1 MEAGNCDIQK
11 KWIETE
17 FFFGQIQKRKYSVD
31 DLENEP
37 KENKQTNQIIHSI
50 GTLYFKLINNLF
62 GYELL
67 RFYSITGHS
76 SNHEA
81 SYEYAKL

>member
-1 MEAGNCDIQK
+1 MANFWRQEIVIYK
-11 KWIETE
+11 KNGLI
-17 FFFGQIQKRKYSVD
+17 GLIQKRKYSVD

-37 KENKQTNQIIHSI
+37 KENKQTKQIIHSI
-50 GTLYFKLINNLF
+50 GTSYFKLINNLF